1 MAWQVFGA
9 DVPRFVLPE
18 GRLLIEGQRT
28 NSVRNPRA
36 EGRVEGTPG
45 TAPTHWAVTATSTGL
60 TRTIL
65 SQETIGGVLYTRV
78 QYAGTATASGQ
89 LLANFDGPNVV
100 AATPDEVWTQSAFVA
115 LTVNAGA
122 VPVVKM
128 STRETQADGVT
139 NNTPDSAAPDLP
151 LTTVPARYTRT
162 TTMAAATAF
171 VQPGLRIQLTNGA
184 AYDFVLT
191 IGLPQLELGP
201 FASTPIL
208 PPVGTPGAATRG
220 TDILTAP
227 LSALGIADNGA
238 CAVLWR
244 GVFSATNIGTQ
255 QAIASVEDGSNNRYE
270 IRLGAAGIPEII
282 RVTASTP
289 SFANFGGVAP
299 TPGDTIRA
307 GMSIDGA
314 GRLAGVFV
322 GYNSGAALAVTGGPT
337 SGLTTFRHGTSQTGA
352 ARAMWGETHTLTVL
366 PRVLSDA
373 ELQAAV
379 AAL

>member
-1 MAWQVFGA
+1 MAWQTYGA
-9 DVPRFVLPE
+9 DVPRFVLPQ
-18 GRLLIEGQRT
+18 GRLLIEAQRT
-28 NSVRNPRA
+28 NLFTTARA
-36 EGRVEGTPG
+36 PATETVT
-45 TAPTHWAVTATSTGL
+45 VTAAAHTLSFIGTGNV
-60 TRTIL
+60 TL
-65 SQETIGGVLYTRV
+65 SGVATGTL
-78 QYAGTATASGQ
+78 AGTGVNDRVTLTFTPTAGS
-89 LLANFDGPNVV
+89 L
-100 AATPDEVWTQSAFVA
+100 T
-115 LTVNAGA
+115 LTVAG
-122 VPVVKM
+122 
-128 STRETQADGVT
+128 SIT
-139 NNTPDSAAPDLP
+139 
-151 LTTVPARYTRT
+151 
-162 TTMAAATAF
+162 
-171 VQPGLRIQLTNGA
+171 
-184 AYDFVLT
+184 
-191 IGLPQLELGP
+191 LPQLELGP

-244 GVFSATNIGTQ
+244 GVFSATNLGTQ
-255 QAIASVEDGSNNRYE
+255 QSIASVEDGSNNRYE

-282 RVTASTP
+282 RVTAAAP
-289 SFANFGGVAP
+289 SSANFGGVAP

-314 GRLAGVFV
+314 GRLAGVVV

-379 AAL
+379 AAP